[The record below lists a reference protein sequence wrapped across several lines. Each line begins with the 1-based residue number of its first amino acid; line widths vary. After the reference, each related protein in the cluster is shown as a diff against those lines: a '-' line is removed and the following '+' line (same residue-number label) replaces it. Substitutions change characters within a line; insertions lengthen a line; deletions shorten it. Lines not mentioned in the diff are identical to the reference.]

1 MVSSLRLPGSPIY
14 KRLVSAYQLMVRL
27 APASSW
33 SAFFVLLSPYGLTI
47 LSQNTFIAAFGR
59 AISTTG
65 LPYTPADRGHSFS
78 RDTASWAFNRGVPGE
93 LIQIYGDCASDLE
106 FGVASKLAFAQQHRL
121 LFSRV
126 LRSSSQFVHSL
137 FFGRSVWWQ
146 RGYQAHRKLLFT
158 FRSYP

>member
-1 MVSSLRLPGSPIY
+1 MVSSLRLPGSPIC

-65 LPYTPADRGHSFS
+65 LPCTSAHRGHSFS
-78 RDTASWAFNRGVPGE
+78 RDAASWAFNRGIPGE

-106 FGVASKLAFAQQHRL
+106 FGVASKLAFAQQHR
-121 LFSRV
+121 FVV
-126 LRSSSQFVHSL
+126 LSSTSQWFVHSS